1 MNTLE
6 QENSQDVRLLGAL
19 EKSKAFSK
27 NKINYIIFYSAS
39 FASVVMFIII
49 LILLSYSLSVGKE
62 VHSLTTKGKEILD
75 NVQTL
80 LPIVERICQHANF
93 TKTYGNICHM

>member
-27 NKINYIIFYSAS
+27 NKINSFDKEKRRKKNLCFWKAKCFLLRNLHQINSGLETTFRQFKEKVFQIQAKHVIF
-39 FASVVMFIII
+39 
-49 LILLSYSLSVGKE
+49 
-62 VHSLTTKGKEILD
+62 
-75 NVQTL
+75 
-80 LPIVERICQHANF
+80 
-93 TKTYGNICHM
+93 